1 VHFDVTTAVIA
12 LASNLFGA
20 GVVWGTVRARLA
32 EHDRGISDAKGI
44 ANKAHERID
53 RILEQPVRS

>member
-1 VHFDVTTAVIA
+1 M
-12 LASNLFGA
+12 ASNLFGA